1 MSAADHDRPGVPAS
15 DAAGEAATAEWAELL
30 VAQAR
35 ADGAGAHRRERPV
48 DRAGAPSAPGP
59 AWRAGTAEHL
69 GYERHAVE
77 GTGSPNSRNGF
88 TPKRVTTE
96 IGEGRPRGA
105 PGPCGHVRACD
116 GGASTGAVWTACRA
130 T

>member
-1 MSAADHDRPGVPAS
+1 MARGLT
-15 DAAGEAATAEWAELL
+15 GENGLL
-30 VAQAR
+30 TGLV
-35 ADGAGAHRRERPV
+35 RRVLQTGLEV
-48 DRAGAPSAPGP
+48 EM
-59 AWRAGTAEHL
+59 TEHL

-96 IGEGRPRGA
+96 IGEGRPGGA